1 MRALQELKNSEVVP
15 IVYKMLKN
23 RKHTMTVVNSVTSF
37 MTRPS
42 HILTWSRF
50 SVQVVMV
57 VLVLLFGAIPLLAMR
72 PVVYTPRLLPLQAA
86 PVEDHVKQHTA
97 MSVARLERLKANRQ
111 LQLEQ
116 NRIPPDIEQFVP
128 EAYQG
133 QIVRSL
139 PLAPGDR
146 AIALTFDDGPSP
158 YTVQILDILQRYD
171 ILATFF
177 VLGQVIS
184 SYPEILQRIVAEGH
198 LLGNH
203 TWSHPYIVNSEAE
216 ADREIERTAEVI
228 YDYTRVRTQLFR
240 PPGGYLNNA
249 LTPYSARQNHAI
261 TMWSV
266 DSSDYFLTQSEILD
280 QVLAE
285 MHPGAIVLLHDGGGP
300 RHHTVAALPQLIE
313 TLQQQG
319 YEFLTVTELMK
330 RSQAAIAQSPDSEEF

>member
-1 MRALQELKNSEVVP
+1 M
-15 IVYKMLKN
+15 
-23 RKHTMTVVNSVTSF
+23 SF
-37 MTRPS
+37 MTRWTPLVIRS
-42 HILTWSRF
+42 PLPGQGIL
-50 SVQVVMV
+50 VA
-57 VLVLLFGAIPLLAMR
+57 LVLLFGAIPLLAMS
-72 PVVYTPRLLPLQAA
+72 PVVYRPQLLPLQAI
-86 PVEDHVKQHTA
+86 PVEQNVKQHTA
-97 MSVARLERLKANRQ
+97 ISVARLERLKANTQRQ
-111 LQLEQ
+111 IEQ

-139 PLAPGDR
+139 PLALGDR

-158 YTVQILDILQRYD
+158 YTLQILDILESYD

-184 SYPEILQRIVAEGH
+184 SYPEVLQRIVADGH

-216 ADREIERTAEVI
+216 AYREIEPTAELI

-249 LTPYSARQNHAI
+249 LTPYSARQNQTI

-266 DSSDYFLTQSEILD
+266 DSFDYFLSQSEILD
-280 QVLAE
+280 QVLAQI
-285 MHPGAIVLLHDGGGP
+285 HPGAIVLLHDGGGP

-313 TLQQQG
+313 SLQQQG

-330 RSQAAIAQSPDSEEF
+330 RSQAAIAQTPDSEEF

>member
-1 MRALQELKNSEVVP
+1 
-15 IVYKMLKN
+15 
-23 RKHTMTVVNSVTSF
+23 
-37 MTRPS
+37 
-42 HILTWSRF
+42 
-50 SVQVVMV
+50 
-57 VLVLLFGAIPLLAMR
+57 MR
-72 PVVYTPRLLPLQAA
+72 PVIYRPILLPLQAA
-86 PVEDHVKQHTA
+86 PVEENVKQHTA
-97 MSVARLERLKANRQ
+97 ISVARLERLKADTK

-128 EAYQG
+128 EPYQG

-158 YTVQILDILQRYD
+158 DTVQILEILQDYD
-171 ILATFF
+171 IPATFF

-184 SYPEILQRIVAEGH
+184 SYPEVLQRIVAEGH

-203 TWSHPYIVNSEAE
+203 TWSHPYTVNSEAE
-216 ADREIERTAEVI
+216 AHREIERTAELI
-228 YDYTRVRTQLFR
+228 YEYTRVRTKLFR
-240 PPGGYLNNA
+240 PPGGYLDNA
-249 LTPYSARQNHAI
+249 LTPYSTGQKQAI
-261 TMWSV
+261 MMWSV
-266 DSSDYFLTQSEILD
+266 DSYDYFLTQSEILD

-319 YEFLTVTELMK
+319 YEFLTVIELMK
-330 RSQAAIAQSPDSEEF
+330 RSQAAIAQTPS

>member
-1 MRALQELKNSEVVP
+1 
-15 IVYKMLKN
+15 
-23 RKHTMTVVNSVTSF
+23 
-37 MTRPS
+37 MTRWTPLVIRS
-42 HILTWSRF
+42 PLPGQGIL
-50 SVQVVMV
+50 VA
-57 VLVLLFGAIPLLAMR
+57 LVLLFGAIPLLAMS
-72 PVVYTPRLLPLQAA
+72 PVVYRPQLLPLQAI
-86 PVEDHVKQHTA
+86 PVEQNVKQHTA
-97 MSVARLERLKANRQ
+97 ISVARLERLKANTQRQ
-111 LQLEQ
+111 IEQ

-139 PLAPGDR
+139 PLALGDR

-158 YTVQILDILQRYD
+158 YTLQILDILESYD

-184 SYPEILQRIVAEGH
+184 SYPEVLQRIVADGH

-216 ADREIERTAEVI
+216 AYREIEPTAELI

-249 LTPYSARQNHAI
+249 LTPYSARQNQTI

-266 DSSDYFLTQSEILD
+266 DSFDYFLSQSEILD
-280 QVLAE
+280 QVLAQI
-285 MHPGAIVLLHDGGGP
+285 HPGAIVLLHDGGGP

-313 TLQQQG
+313 SLQQQG

-330 RSQAAIAQSPDSEEF
+330 RSQAAIAQTPDSEEF

>member
-1 MRALQELKNSEVVP
+1 MIRSPLPGQG
-15 IVYKMLKN
+15 
-23 RKHTMTVVNSVTSF
+23 
-37 MTRPS
+37 
-42 HILTWSRF
+42 IL
-50 SVQVVMV
+50 VA
-57 VLVLLFGAIPLLAMR
+57 LVLLFGAIPLLAMS
-72 PVVYTPRLLPLQAA
+72 PVVYRPQLLPLQAI
-86 PVEDHVKQHTA
+86 PVEQNVKQHTA
-97 MSVARLERLKANRQ
+97 ISVARLERLKANTQRQ
-111 LQLEQ
+111 IEQ

-139 PLAPGDR
+139 PLALGDR

-158 YTVQILDILQRYD
+158 YTLQILDILESYD

-184 SYPEILQRIVAEGH
+184 SYPEVLQRIVADGH

-216 ADREIERTAEVI
+216 AYREIEPTAELI

-249 LTPYSARQNHAI
+249 LTPYSARQNQTI

-266 DSSDYFLTQSEILD
+266 DSFDYFLSQSEILD
-280 QVLAE
+280 QVLAQI
-285 MHPGAIVLLHDGGGP
+285 HPGAIVLLHDGGGP

-313 TLQQQG
+313 SLQQQG

-330 RSQAAIAQSPDSEEF
+330 RSQAAIAQTPDSEEF

>member
-1 MRALQELKNSEVVP
+1 MKLVDC
-15 IVYKMLKN
+15 I
-23 RKHTMTVVNSVTSF
+23 TSF
-37 MTRPS
+37 MTRWNN
-42 HILTWSRF
+42 ILTQYRF
-50 SVQVVMV
+50 FGQGVIVLLC
-57 VLVLLFGAIPLLAMR
+57 LVLGTSPLLAR
-72 PVVYTPRLLPLQAA
+72 HPVIYPPRLLPLQVT
-86 PVEDHVKQHTA
+86 PVEQNVKQHTA
-97 MSVARLERLKANRQ
+97 ISVARLERLKANTK

-139 PLAPGDR
+139 PLAAGDR

-158 YTVQILDILQRYD
+158 YTVQILDILRHYD
-171 ILATFF
+171 ILGTFF

-184 SYPEILQRIVAEGH
+184 SHPEVLQRIVAEGH

-216 ADREIERTAEVI
+216 AYREIERTAELI

-249 LTPYSARQNHAI
+249 LTPYSARQNHTI

-266 DSSDYFLTQSEILD
+266 DSSDYFLTQSEILN

-285 MHPGAIVLLHDGGGP
+285 IHPGAIVLLHDGGGP
-300 RHHTVAALPQLIE
+300 RHHTVAVLPLLIE
-313 TLQQQG
+313 ALQEQG

-330 RSQAAIAQSPDSEEF
+330 RSQAAIAETPS

>member
-1 MRALQELKNSEVVP
+1 MIQ
-15 IVYKMLKN
+15 
-23 RKHTMTVVNSVTSF
+23 
-37 MTRPS
+37 
-42 HILTWSRF
+42 SRF
-50 SVQVVMV
+50 LVQGILVA
-57 VLVLLFGAIPLLAMR
+57 LVLLFGSIPLLAMSPGDYR
-72 PVVYTPRLLPLQAA
+72 PQLLPLQAT
-86 PVEDHVKQHTA
+86 PLEENVKQHTA
-97 MSVARLERLKANRQ
+97 ISVGRLERLETNTK

-128 EAYQG
+128 EPYQG

-139 PLAPGDR
+139 PLALGDR

-158 YTVQILDILQRYD
+158 YTVEILDILQRYD

-184 SYPEILQRIVAEGH
+184 SYPEVLQRIVADGH
-198 LLGNH
+198 VLGNH

-216 ADREIERTAEVI
+216 ADREIERTAELI

-249 LTPYSARQNHAI
+249 LTPYSIRQNHTI

-266 DSSDYFLTQSEILD
+266 DSSDYVLSQSQILD
-280 QVLAE
+280 QVLAQI
-285 MHPGAIVLLHDGGGP
+285 HPGAIVLLHDGGGP
-300 RHHTVAALPQLIE
+300 RHHTVAALPLLIE
-313 TLQQQG
+313 TLQEQG

-330 RSQAAIAQSPDSEEF
+330 RSQAAIAQTPS